1 MFLVSGVF
9 VLFCLQYG
17 ITKQNQLP
25 RKANCSWRTMAAN
38 AQPSALHLHTEQ
50 YLQWQ
55 PHSCSHWNQQD
66 YKQAGRAHGGHTESA
81 ATESKPLCSWGA
93 SDRTNLPGRRPLY
106 PFSQRAVCSQPI
118 LRVLHVNTSTVGSVT
133 WTADIRLV
141 SDKHYLQG
149 QKTPLC
155 YCKESQLTIQLLKD
169 GSQP

>member
-1 MFLVSGVF
+1 MFFSAF
-9 VLFCLQYG
+9 NMALQNKTSSPG
-17 ITKQNQLP
+17 KQIAPGEPRQPMLSLQLCIFTP
-25 RKANCSWRTMAAN
+25 NSTCSDSHTPAVTETSRTTN
-38 AQPSALHLHTEQ
+38 RQ
-50 YLQWQ
+50 
-55 PHSCSHWNQQD
+55 
-66 YKQAGRAHGGHTESA
+66 GGHTESA
-81 ATESKPLCSWGA
+81 ATESKPLCSWDA

-149 QKTPLC
+149 QKAPLC